1 MKQAQALASLIIF
14 VAIAMTVITA
24 TIIIVGS
31 NTVTATISQQMVQVR
46 QAAESGLENALLR
59 LLRDPSYSGET
70 IPANVNG
77 FETTI
82 SVTGDDINKT
92 IISTAANNNYQRK
105 IKVKINYNENIMT
118 VNFWQDIQ

>member
-14 VAIAMTVITA
+14 VAIAITVITA

>member
-1 MKQAQALASLIIF
+1 MKKAQALASLIIF
-14 VAIAMTVITA
+14 VAIAITVITA

>member
-1 MKQAQALASLIIF
+1 MKKAQALASLIIF